1 VKILIIDDSH
11 VEHVVIQA
19 CLEEFPYTLLFADDG
34 HQGIEMYNKEQP
46 DLILLDVVMSGMDG
60 YEVARRIRSSSE
72 SWVPIIFLSGNAAP
86 EDIVIGIEAGG
97 DDYLTKP
104 INKQILNAK
113 VNAMAR
119 IAQMRQQ
126 LVAIS
131 ADLQQANKNLE
142 RLAVMDGLTGIAN
155 RRRFDEMLEL
165 NFAIACRTKS
175 PIALLMCDIDQ
186 FKRYNDH
193 YGHLQGDECLKTVAA
208 ALADQPL
215 RTTDFVAR
223 YGGEEFVVILSSTDL
238 PGAIHVAERL
248 CQRIRDLAMPHE
260 GIGGQALVTLS
271 IGVAA
276 FTPTRAQTTTEL
288 IKQADQRLYYAK
300 EQGRDRWVAD
310 TKPSIA
316 FNAQRRLDR
325 DTATSN

>member
-1 VKILIIDDSH
+1 MIDDST
-11 VEHVVIQA
+11 VEHVIIQSY
-19 CLEEFPYTLLFADDG
+19 LEEFPYTLLFANDG
-34 HQGIEMYNKEQP
+34 YQGIDMYNKEQP
-46 DLILLDVVMSGMDG
+46 DLVLLDVMMSGIDG
-60 YEVARRIRSSSE
+60 YEVARRIRSSSQ

-97 DDYLTKP
+97 DDYLAKP

-119 IAQMRQQ
+119 IAQMRHQ

-142 RLAVMDGLTGIAN
+142 RLAVLDALTGIAN

-165 NFAIACRTKS
+165 NFAIACRTQS

-186 FKRYNDH
+186 FKLYNDN
-193 YGHLQGDECLKTVAA
+193 YGHIQGDECLRSVAET
-208 ALADQPL
+208 LADHPL
-215 RTTDFVAR
+215 RTTDLVAR
-223 YGGEEFVVILSSTDL
+223 YGGEEFAVILASTDL
-238 PGAIHVAERL
+238 PGAIYVAEGL
-248 CQRIRDLAMPHE
+248 CQSIRDLGIPHE
-260 GIGGQALVTLS
+260 GIGYQAQVTLS

-276 FTPTRAQTTTEL
+276 MIPTPTQATTEL
-288 IKQADQRLYYAK
+288 IEQADEHLYYAK

-310 TKPSIA
+310 TNPSIA
-316 FNAQRRLDR
+316 FNAQRR
-325 DTATSN
+325 

>member
-1 VKILIIDDSH
+1 MKILVIDDSE
-11 VEHVVIQA
+11 VEHAVIQSY
-19 CLEEFPYTLLFADDG
+19 LEEFPYTLLFAKDG
-34 HQGIEMYNKEQP
+34 YQGIDMYNKEQP
-46 DLILLDVVMSGMDG
+46 DLVLLDVMMSGIDG
-60 YEVARRIRSSSE
+60 YGVARRIRSSSQ

-86 EDIVIGIEAGG
+86 EDLVIGIEAGG

-119 IAQMRQQ
+119 IAQMRHQ

-142 RLAVMDGLTGIAN
+142 RLAVLDGLTGIAN

-165 NFAIACRTKS
+165 NFAIACRTQS
-175 PIALLMCDIDQ
+175 PITLLMCDIDQ

-193 YGHLQGDECLKTVAA
+193 YGHIQGDECLKSVAETI
-208 ALADQPL
+208 ADQPQ
-215 RTTDFVAR
+215 RTTDLAAR
-223 YGGEEFVVILSSTDL
+223 YGGEEFAVILPSTDL
-238 PGAIHVAERL
+238 PGAIYVAQRL
-248 CQRIRDLAMPHE
+248 CQSIRDLAMPHE
-260 GIGGQALVTLS
+260 GIDSQAQVTLS

-276 FTPTRAQTTTEL
+276 IIPTRAQTTREL
-288 IKQADQRLYYAK
+288 IKQADQHLYYAK

-316 FNAQRRLDR
+316 FNAQRR
-325 DTATSN
+325 